1 MIRTHVADQ
10 DARAVASGL
19 TMRTGRFSPLVRF
32 EDPARIQQHH
42 PRRALIR
49 SQDDGRQPFT
59 TRDRVIE
66 DAVAVEVG
74 SNAGD
79 TLFEVTGLRT
89 RWRSTGSAL
98 PEQVLLA

>member
-10 DARAVASGL
+10 DTRVVASGL
-19 TMRTGRFSPLVRF
+19 TVRTGFFSSLVRF

-42 PRRALIR
+42 PRRTLIR

-59 TRDRVIE
+59 PGDRVIE
-66 DAVAVEVG
+66 VTVAVEVG

-79 TLFEVTGLRT
+79 SL
-89 RWRSTGSAL
+89 S
-98 PEQVLLA
+98 